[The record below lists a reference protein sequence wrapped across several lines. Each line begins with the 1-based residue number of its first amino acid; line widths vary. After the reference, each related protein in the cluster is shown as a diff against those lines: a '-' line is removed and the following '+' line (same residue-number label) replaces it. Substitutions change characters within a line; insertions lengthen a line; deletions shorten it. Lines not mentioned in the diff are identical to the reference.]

1 MMAWVRGTGGSNPF
15 RAERRVD
22 TKSGELTIL
31 VTDDEVD
38 IRDGAERILQRLG
51 YRVLKAGSGGEAK
64 RLVETRRPDLVLLD
78 LKMPGGD
85 GMEVLKFIQELDRRI
100 LVIIIT
106 GYATVEAAIEAM
118 KRGAYDFIPKPF
130 EPDQLR
136 LVVNRTAETIRLARE
151 AEQLEQE
158 KLRTLSDLD
167 TEKSRIRTIIES
179 LPDGVLVT
187 NTAAQVALINPAC
200 KHLLDLPAAEP
211 VLGRPTDAVI
221 PDEALCGLVAEISRG
236 RHLDFEDIPAQE
248 FALPSGKYLR
258 ARAQPVLGERRE
270 CLGAVVNVTDITT
283 LKIVDRLKSE
293 FVSKV
298 SHELRS
304 PLSTIHEQ
312 LATVIGDLVDR
323 APPQD
328 QHILTRAKEKTK
340 GLISLIND
348 LLDMSRIDEGLICR
362 EPRPVALEELLRGIV
377 DFMES
382 KAQARHQRLT
392 LRLPATPLPELQAD
406 PLALESIF
414 GNLVSNAIT
423 YTPENGA
430 IRVEVDAAG
439 VNIRV
444 RVVDNGLGIEEK
456 HLGRIFERFYRVKDE
471 RTRYITGTG
480 LGLSIVKGLLDAM
493 GGMIE
498 VQSTPGEGS
507 VFTVLLPVAARPRP
521 A

>member
-1 MMAWVRGTGGSNPF
+1 VEIPA
-15 RAERRVD
+15 AEV
-22 TKSGELTIL
+22 SIL
-31 VTDDEVD
+31 IADDEED
-38 IRDGAERILQRLG
+38 IRDGAERILKRIG
-51 YRVLKAGSGGEAK
+51 YRVLKAARGDEAQ
-64 RLVETRRPDLVLLD
+64 RMVASLRPDLVLLD
-78 LKMPGGD
+78 LKMPGLD
-85 GMEVLKFIQELDRRI
+85 GMEVLKFIQELDPRI

-106 GYATVEAAIEAM
+106 GFATVETAIEAM

-136 LVVNRTAETIRLARE
+136 IVVNRTAEKIRLTRE
-151 AEQLEQE
+151 AEHLEQE

-167 TEKSRIRTIIES
+167 TEKSRIHTIIAS

-187 NTAAQVALINPAC
+187 NTSAQVVLLNPAC
-200 KHLLDLPAAEP
+200 RQLLGLGAEVKP
-211 VLGRPTDAVI
+211 GNRIDAYI
-221 PDEALCGLVAEISRG
+221 TDEAFCRLVMEISQG
-236 RHLDFEDIPAQE
+236 RILDYEDIPAQE
-248 FALPSGKYLR
+248 FALPNEKYLR

-270 CLGAVVNVTDITT
+270 CLGAVVNLVDITA

-312 LATVIGDLVDR
+312 LATVIGDLVDQ
-323 APPQD
+323 APAQD

-362 EPRPVALEELLRGIV
+362 EPRPVMLGELLRGIV
-377 DFMES
+377 DFLNA
-382 KAQARHQRLT
+382 KAEGRHQSLT
-392 LRLPATPLPELQAD
+392 LSLPAAPLPELQAD

-414 GNLVSNAIT
+414 GNLVANAIS
-423 YTPENGA
+423 YTPEGGS
-430 IRVEVDAAG
+430 IRVEADMAG
-439 VNIRV
+439 VNVRV
-444 RVVDNGLGIEEK
+444 RVIDNGLGIPEK
-456 HLGRIFERFYRVKDE
+456 HLPRIFERFYRVKDE
-471 RTRYITGTG
+471 QTRYITGTG

-493 GGMIE
+493 GGFIE

-507 VFTVLLPVAARPRP
+507 VFTVLLPVR
-521 A
+521 

>member
-1 MMAWVRGTGGSNPF
+1 M
-15 RAERRVD
+15 D
-22 TKSGELTIL
+22 TTSSELTIL
-31 VTDDEVD
+31 VADDEVD
-38 IRDGAERILQRLG
+38 IRDGAERILKRLG
-51 YRVLKAGSGGEAK
+51 FRVLKAGSGSEAK
-64 RLVETRRPDLVLLD
+64 QMVETRRPNLVLLD

-106 GYATVEAAIEAM
+106 GYATVEAAIQAM

-151 AEQLEQE
+151 AELHEQE
-158 KLRTLSDLD
+158 KLRTLHDLD
-167 TEKSRIRTIIES
+167 TEKSRIRTIVES

-187 NTAAQVALINPAC
+187 NTAAQVVLINPAC
-200 KHLLDLPAAEP
+200 KQLLDLPPGP
-211 VLGRPTDAVI
+211 VRGWSPDAVI
-221 PDEALCGLVAEISRG
+221 PDEALCRLVEEISQG
-236 RHLDFEDIPAQE
+236 RHLDFDDIPALE

-270 CLGAVVNVTDITT
+270 CLGAVVNFTDITT

-362 EPRPVALEELLRGIV
+362 EPRPVVLEELLRGIV

-382 KAQARHQRLT
+382 KAKARHQT
-392 LRLPATPLPELQAD
+392 LSLHLPESPLPEIQAD

-414 GNLVSNAIT
+414 GNLIANAIT

-430 IRVEVDAAG
+430 VRVEADVTG
-439 VNIRV
+439 VSIRV
-444 RVVDNGLGIEEK
+444 RVADNGLGIEEK

-507 VFTVLLPVAARPRP
+507 IFTVLLPVTGRPHP

>member
-1 MMAWVRGTGGSNPF
+1 MSASN
-15 RAERRVD
+15 
-22 TKSGELTIL
+22 GELTIL
-31 VTDDEVD
+31 VADDETD

-51 YRVLKAGSGGEAK
+51 FRVLKAGSGAEAK
-64 RLVETRRPDLVLLD
+64 RQVEARRPDLVLLD

-85 GMEVLKFIQELDRRI
+85 GMEVLRFIQEIDPRI

-106 GYATVEAAIEAM
+106 GYATVEAAIQAM

-136 LVVNRTAETIRLARE
+136 IVVNRTAETIRLARE
-151 AEQLEQE
+151 AELREQE
-158 KLRTLSDLD
+158 RLRTLADLD
-167 TEKSRIRTIIES
+167 AEKSRIRTIIES

-187 NTAAQVALINPAC
+187 NAAGRVAMMNPAA
-200 KHLLDLPAAEP
+200 KQLLELPPEP
-211 VLGRPTDAVI
+211 VRGRPIEGVI
-221 PDEALCGLVAEISRG
+221 PDEALCRLVQEISQG

-248 FALPSGKYLR
+248 FALSSGKYLR

-270 CLGAVVNVTDITT
+270 CLGAVVNFTDITT

-328 QHILTRAKEKTK
+328 RHILARAQEKTK

-348 LLDMSRIDEGLICR
+348 LLDLSRIDEGLICR
-362 EPRPVALEELLRGIV
+362 EPRRVSVSELLRGIV

-382 KAQARHQRLT
+382 KAQGRRQTLT
-392 LRLPATPLPELQAD
+392 LTLPPSPLPELQAD
-406 PLALESIF
+406 PIALESIF

-423 YTPENGA
+423 YTPEGGA
-430 IRVEVDAAG
+430 VRVEADATG
-439 VNIRV
+439 VSIRV
-444 RVVDNGLGIEEK
+444 RVIDNGFGIDEK

-507 VFTVLLPVAARPRP
+507 VFTVLLPVTARPLP

>member
-1 MMAWVRGTGGSNPF
+1 MNATS
-15 RAERRVD
+15 
-22 TKSGELTIL
+22 SELTIL
-31 VTDDEVD
+31 VADDEVD
-38 IRDGAERILQRLG
+38 IRDGAERILKRLG

-64 RLVETRRPDLVLLD
+64 HVVETRRPDLVLLD

-85 GMEVLKFIQELDRRI
+85 GMDVLKFIQELDRRI

-106 GYATVEAAIEAM
+106 GYATVEAAIQAM

-136 LVVNRTAETIRLARE
+136 IVVNRTAVTIRLARE
-151 AEQLEQE
+151 AELHEQE

-200 KHLLDLPAAEP
+200 KQLLDLPP
-211 VLGRPTDAVI
+211 DQVRGKPIDAVV
-221 PDEALCGLVAEISRG
+221 PDEALCRQVAEISQG
-236 RHLDFEDIPAQE
+236 LHLDFDDIPAQE

-270 CLGAVVNVTDITT
+270 CLGAVVNFTDITT

-312 LATVIGDLVDR
+312 LATVIGDLVDH

-362 EPRPVALEELLRGIV
+362 EPRPVVIEDLLRGIV

-382 KAQARHQRLT
+382 KAQARHQKLT
-392 LRLPATPLPELQAD
+392 LDLRGSPLPEIQAD

-414 GNLVSNAIT
+414 GNLISNAII
-423 YTPENGA
+423 YTPEGGA
-430 IRVEVDAAG
+430 VRVEVDATG
-439 VNIRV
+439 VSLRV
-444 RVVDNGLGIEEK
+444 RVVDNGFGIEEK
-456 HLGRIFERFYRVKDE
+456 HLRRIFERFYRVKDE

-480 LGLSIVKGLLDAM
+480 LGLPIVKGLLDAM

-507 VFTVLLPVAARPRP
+507 VFTVLVPIAGRPHH

>member
-1 MMAWVRGTGGSNPF
+1 MS
-15 RAERRVD
+15 
-22 TKSGELTIL
+22 TKPGDMTIL
-31 VTDDEVD
+31 VADDEAD
-38 IRDGAERILQRLG
+38 IRDGAERILQRMG
-51 YRVLKAGSGGEAK
+51 YRVLKAASGREAK
-64 RLVETRRPDLVLLD
+64 QTVERLRPSLVLLD

-85 GMEVLKFIQELDRRI
+85 GMEVMRFIQELDRRI

-106 GYATVEAAIEAM
+106 GYATVEAAIQAM
-118 KRGAYDFIPKPF
+118 KQGAYDFIPKPF

-136 LVVNRTAETIRLARE
+136 IVVNRTAETIRLARE
-151 AEQLEQE
+151 AELLEQE

-167 TEKSRIRTIIES
+167 TEKSRIRAIVES

-187 NTAAQVALINPAC
+187 NAAAQVALTNPAC
-200 KHLLDLPAAEP
+200 KQLLDLPP
-211 VLGRPTDAVI
+211 VPQRGKPVDAVI
-221 PDEALCGLVAEISRG
+221 PDEALCRLIAEISQG
-236 RHLDFEDIPAQE
+236 RHLDFDDIPALE
-248 FALPSGKYLR
+248 FALPSGRYLR

-270 CLGAVVNVTDITT
+270 CLGAVVNLTDITA

-328 QHILTRAKEKTK
+328 RHILARAKEKTK

-348 LLDMSRIDEGLICR
+348 LLDISRIDEGVICR
-362 EPRPVALEELLRGIV
+362 EPRPVSLEEVLRGIV
-377 DFMES
+377 EFMGS
-382 KAQARHQRLT
+382 KADARRQTLT
-392 LRLPATPLPELQAD
+392 LKLPPAPLPEIQAD

-414 GNLVSNAIT
+414 GNLVSNALT
-423 YTPENGA
+423 YTPEGGA
-430 IRVEVDAAG
+430 IRVEAEATG
-439 VNIRV
+439 MSIRV
-444 RVVDNGLGIEEK
+444 RVIDNGFGIEEK
-456 HLGRIFERFYRVKDE
+456 HLRRIFERFYRVKDE

-480 LGLSIVKGLLDAM
+480 LGLPIVKGLLDAM

-507 VFTVLLPVAARPRP
+507 VFTVLVPVTARPPP

>member
-1 MMAWVRGTGGSNPF
+1 MEAT
-15 RAERRVD
+15 AA
-22 TKSGELTIL
+22 ELTLLIA
-31 VTDDEVD
+31 DDEED
-38 IRDGAERILQRLG
+38 IRDGAERILKRIG
-51 YRVLKAGSGGEAK
+51 YRVIKAARGDEAQ
-64 RLVETRRPDLVLLD
+64 RMVEVLRPDLVLLD
-78 LKMPGGD
+78 LKMPGLD
-85 GMEVLKFIQELDRRI
+85 GMEVLKFIRELDARI

-106 GYATVEAAIEAM
+106 GFATVETAIEAM

-136 LVVNRTAETIRLARE
+136 IVVNRTAEKIRLTRE
-151 AEQLEQE
+151 AEHLEQE

-167 TEKSRIRTIIES
+167 TEKSRIHTIVES

-187 NTAAQVALINPAC
+187 NTSGQVVLMNPAC
-200 KHLLDLPAAEP
+200 RQLMGLGAEA
-211 VLGRPTDAVI
+211 RPGNPIDAYI
-221 PDEALCGLVAEISRG
+221 SDEAFCRMVMEISQG
-236 RHLDFEDIPAQE
+236 RILDYDDLPAQE
-248 FALPSGKYLR
+248 FALPNEKFLR

-270 CLGAVVNVTDITT
+270 CLGAVVNLVDITA

-323 APPQD
+323 APAQD

-362 EPRPVALEELLRGIV
+362 EPRPVVLEELLRGIV
-377 DFMES
+377 DFLGA
-382 KAQARHQRLT
+382 KAEGKHQSLT
-392 LRLPATPLPELQAD
+392 LSLPAAPLPELQAD

-414 GNLVSNAIT
+414 GNLVANAIS
-423 YTPENGA
+423 YTPEGGR
-430 IRVEVDAAG
+430 IRVEADMAG
-439 VNIRV
+439 VNVRV
-444 RVVDNGLGIEEK
+444 RVIDNGLGIPEK
-456 HLGRIFERFYRVKDE
+456 HLPRIFERFYRVKDE
-471 RTRYITGTG
+471 QTRYITGTG

-493 GGMIE
+493 GGFIE

-507 VFTVLLPVAARPRP
+507 VFTVLLPVGAAATRMGQR

>member
-1 MMAWVRGTGGSNPF
+1 
-15 RAERRVD
+15 
-22 TKSGELTIL
+22 
-31 VTDDEVD
+31 
-38 IRDGAERILQRLG
+38 
-51 YRVLKAGSGGEAK
+51 
-64 RLVETRRPDLVLLD
+64 
-78 LKMPGGD
+78 MPGGD
-85 GMEVLKFIQELDRRI
+85 GMDVLKFIQELDRRI

-106 GYATVEAAIEAM
+106 GYATVEAAIQAM

-136 LVVNRTAETIRLARE
+136 IVVNRTAETIRLARE
-151 AEQLEQE
+151 AELLEQE

-187 NTAAQVALINPAC
+187 NAAAQVVLINPAC
-200 KHLLDLPAAEP
+200 KQLLDLPECAAARQADRRRHPGRGPVPAGGGDLAGQAPRFRRHPRPGVRAAERQVP
-211 VLGRPTDAVI
+211 AGAGAAGAGGAARVPGGGRQLHGHHRP
-221 PDEALCGLVAEISRG
+221 SRSWTG
-236 RHLDFEDIPAQE
+236 SS
-248 FALPSGKYLR
+248 PSSSPR
-258 ARAQPVLGERRE
+258 CP
-270 CLGAVVNVTDITT
+270 
-283 LKIVDRLKSE
+283 
-293 FVSKV
+293 
-298 SHELRS
+298 HELRS

-323 APPQD
+323 APAQD

-382 KAQARHQRLT
+382 KAQARHQTLT
-392 LRLPATPLPELQAD
+392 LALAASPLPEIQAD

-414 GNLVSNAIT
+414 GNLISNAIT
-423 YTPENGA
+423 YTPDGGA
-430 IRVEVDAAG
+430 VRVEVDATG
-439 VNIRV
+439 VNLRV
-444 RVVDNGLGIEEK
+444 RVVDNGFGIEEK
-456 HLGRIFERFYRVKDE
+456 HLKRIFERFYRVKDE

-480 LGLSIVKGLLDAM
+480 LGLPIVKGLLDAM

-507 VFTVLLPVAARPRP
+507 AFTVLLPIAGRPHP

>member
-1 MMAWVRGTGGSNPF
+1 VN
-15 RAERRVD
+15 
-22 TKSGELTIL
+22 TKTGELTIL
-31 VTDDEVD
+31 VADDEVD

-64 RLVETRRPDLVLLD
+64 QIIERLRPGLVLLD

-106 GYATVEAAIEAM
+106 GYATVEAAIQAM

-151 AEQLEQE
+151 AELLEQE
-158 KLRTLSDLD
+158 KIRTLYDLD
-167 TEKSRIRTIIES
+167 TEKSRIRAIIES

-187 NTAAQVALINPAC
+187 NTAALVVLTNPAC
-200 KHLLDLPAAEP
+200 KQLLDLPTGPQRGKP
-211 VLGRPTDAVI
+211 VDAVI
-221 PDEALCGLVAEISRG
+221 PDEALCRLVAEISQG
-236 RHLDFEDIPAQE
+236 RHLDFDDIPAQE

-270 CLGAVVNVTDITT
+270 CLGAVVNFADITA

-312 LATVIGDLVDR
+312 LATVIGDLVDH
-323 APPQD
+323 APAQD

-348 LLDMSRIDEGLICR
+348 LLDMSRIDEGIICR

-377 DFMES
+377 EFMES
-382 KAQARHQRLT
+382 KAQARGQALT
-392 LRLPATPLPELQAD
+392 LTLPGSPLPEIQAD

-414 GNLVSNAIT
+414 GNLISNAIT
-423 YTPENGA
+423 YTPEGGA
-430 IRVEVDAAG
+430 IRVDADATG
-439 VNIRV
+439 VSIRV
-444 RVVDNGLGIEEK
+444 RVADNGFGIEEK

-471 RTRYITGTG
+471 RTRYINGTG
-480 LGLSIVKGLLDAM
+480 LGLPIVKGLLDAM

-507 VFTVLLPVAARPRP
+507 VFTVLLPIAGRSQRA
-521 A
+521 